1 LTEYNFSDEQHNEVN
16 KEAEETKL
24 ERMQVEAKKARE
36 RDEGLRIFEGLSH
49 RIQSGETRFD
59 IPPPPP
65 GEGNNSNNNGNGIRK
80 KDKDGRNNPI
90 KEEKEKKRPIIPTYK
105 YSKIGK
111 GDLYESVI
119 LGGIPAFLRYDEA
132 NEKIVPYQSIEEET
146 RILRS
151 PSLEEYPY
159 SPYEFDNLE
168 ELDECLEDAK
178 KQTID
183 SLYNRAL
190 NFIKL
195 YNDQDE
201 HKQILLA
208 ADVVLSYFQ
217 DKFGTTHY
225 LGIVG
230 DNNSGKS
237 SIGNTFEVL
246 AYRAVNMTSPTA
258 PNIFRMLG
266 MIEPGQCVLILDEA
280 DRIDESVDMM
290 NILKSGNDFTKRVQ
304 KTNTNSWKQEYFYT
318 YCLKVIIGE
327 KSPSRFKAKGL
338 LDRMLVF
345 TVYPGNPV
353 LDIKEVMNPQGDPNR
368 TREYNRLIAFRKL
381 MLIYRLIHFRDPILD
396 IDINIQR
403 RNKELCKPGIQLF
416 YGTPVQEK
424 IEQTFQTFLDIK
436 NSKRARSLEA
446 ILIPVIIELV
456 EQEGNQVSSS
466 RIWEFIKDNIAGES
480 YGSDE
485 YHIADYTLY
494 RTTVTKLL
502 EDKFGAEPPR
512 HTKKGS
518 IVIFDLDKL
527 RKIERSYDTDVNIKT
542 TSKNVSDDEGDS
554 GDGSDRSRQ
563 NAIPSNSTNK
573 GGVRENLEDISGGAF
588 LQDPSHPSHPSPSPP
603 LPAFSCYHKNCE
615 FHTEDE
621 REYRRHGAI
630 NHSKNPLLYPTK
642 FEIEKYGLTLQ
653 GKEWEI

>member
-1 LTEYNFSDEQHNEVN
+1 MTINVFPNDDPDTAAARYHEEEWLN
-16 KEAEETKL
+16 K
-24 ERMQVEAKKARE
+24 
-36 RDEGLRIFEGLSH
+36 GF
-49 RIQSGETRFD
+49 
-59 IPPPPP
+59 IPPSSPRLPD
-65 GEGNNSNNNGNGIRK
+65 EGNNSINKGNGNTIRK
-80 KDKDGRNNPI
+80 RQGDNKNKSTT
-90 KEEKEKKRPIIPTYK
+90 EEKKRLVVPTYT

-119 LGGIPAFLRYDEA
+119 AGGIPTFLRYDKE
-132 NEKIVPYQSIEEET
+132 NNKIVPYQLIEEET
-146 RILRS
+146 RILRP

-159 SPYEFDNLE
+159 SPYEFDGLE
-168 ELDECLEDAK
+168 ELDEYLEYAR
-178 KQTID
+178 KQSID
-183 SLYNRAL
+183 SLFKLAL
-190 NFIKL
+190 DFIKL

-208 ADVVLSYFQ
+208 ADIVLSYFQ

-304 KTNTNSWKQEYFYT
+304 KTNTNTWKQEYFYT

-327 KSPSRFKAKGL
+327 KSPSRLKAKGL
-338 LDRMLVF
+338 LDRMLVS
-345 TVYPGNPV
+345 TVYPGNPE
-353 LDIKEVMNPQGDPNR
+353 LDIKEIINPQGDPNR

-381 MLIYRLIHFRDPILD
+381 MLIYRLIHFKDPIPD
-396 IDINIQR
+396 IDINVQR
-403 RNKELCKPGIQLF
+403 RNKELCKPCIQLF

-446 ILIPVIIELV
+446 ILIPVVIKMV
-456 EQEGNQVSSS
+456 EEEGKEISSK
-466 RIWEFIKDNIAGES
+466 RIWEFIQENIQGELYS
-480 YGSDE
+480 SNE
-485 YHIADYTLY
+485 YRIVDYVLY
-494 RTTVTKLL
+494 RSTVTKLL
-502 EDKFGAEPPR
+502 EDKFGAEPPK
-512 HTKKGS
+512 HTKKGN
-518 IVIFDLDKL
+518 VVVFNLDKL
-527 RKIERSYDTDVNIKT
+527 RKIQKSYDIDVDIKT
-542 TSKNVSDDEGDS
+542 TLKNTPKEYGEG
-554 GDGSDRSRQ
+554 GEGGEGYRQ
-563 NAIPSNSTNK
+563 NATPSDGSKTVGNSSIPEEKN
-573 GGVRENLEDISGGAF
+573 ENISGNKRIKESERQEAF
-588 LQDPSHPSHPSPSPP
+588 PQDHSHPSHPSPSPP
-603 LPAFSCYHKNCE
+603 SPTYSSYHTNCN
-615 FHTEDE
+615 FHTDDE
-621 REYRRHGAI
+621 REYRKHGAL
-630 NHSKNPLLYPTK
+630 NHHKNPLLYPSK
-642 FEIEKYGLTLQ
+642 FEIEKYRLTPQ

>member
-1 LTEYNFSDEQHNEVN
+1 LK
-16 KEAEETKL
+16 KEGWYIVTKTDNTDSS
-24 ERMQVEAKKARE
+24 KDPTK
-36 RDEGLRIFEGLSH
+36 
-49 RIQSGETRFD
+49 T
-59 IPPPPP
+59 
-65 GEGNNSNNNGNGIRK
+65 NNRSK
-80 KDKDGRNNPI
+80 STV
-90 KEEKEKKRPIIPTYK
+90 EEKKKPVVPTLK
-105 YSKIGK
+105 YSKLGK

-119 LGGIPAFLRYDEA
+119 LGGIPTFLRYDEK
-132 NEKIVPYQSIEEET
+132 NNKIMSFQSIGEET
-146 RILRS
+146 RILRP

-159 SPYEFDNLE
+159 TPYEFASLE
-168 ELDECLEDAK
+168 ELEKYLEYAK
-178 KQTID
+178 KQPID
-183 SLYNRAL
+183 SQYNLAL
-190 NFIKL
+190 KFIKL

-208 ADVVLSYFQ
+208 TDVVLSYSQ
-217 DKFGTTHY
+217 DRFGTTHY

-280 DRIDESVDMM
+280 DKIDESVDMM

-327 KSPSRFKAKGL
+327 KSPSRLKAKGL

-345 TVYPGNPV
+345 TVYPGSPH

-381 MLIYRLIHFRDPILD
+381 MLIYRLIHFKDPIPD
-396 IDINIQR
+396 IDVNIQR
-403 RNKELCKPGIQLF
+403 RNKELCKPCIQLF
-416 YGTPVQEK
+416 YGTPVQET

-466 RIWEFIKDNIAGES
+466 RIWEFIKENIEGES

-485 YHIADYTLY
+485 YHIADYILY

-512 HTKKGS
+512 HSKKGS
-518 IVIFDLDKL
+518 IVEFNPDKL
-527 RKIERSYDTDVNIKT
+527 RKIQKSYGIDVSIKT
-542 TSKNVSDDEGDS
+542 TPKNILNDKGDS

-563 NAIPSNSTNK
+563 NAFLSSIVTKSETI
-573 GGVRENLEDISGGAF
+573 ENLEDISEGAF
-588 LQDPSHPSHPSPSPP
+588 PQDPSHPSPPSPLTST
-603 LPAFSCYHKNCE
+603 AYSCYHKDCD
-615 FHTEDE
+615 FHTDDE
-621 REYRRHGAI
+621 GEYRKHGAQ
-630 NHSKNPLLYPTK
+630 NHHKNPLLYPSM
-642 FEIEKYGLTLQ
+642 FEIEKYGLTPQ
-653 GKEWEI
+653 GKEWEL

>member
-1 LTEYNFSDEQHNEVN
+1 LK
-16 KEAEETKL
+16 KEGWYIVTKTDNTDSS
-24 ERMQVEAKKARE
+24 KDPTK
-36 RDEGLRIFEGLSH
+36 
-49 RIQSGETRFD
+49 T
-59 IPPPPP
+59 
-65 GEGNNSNNNGNGIRK
+65 NNRSK
-80 KDKDGRNNPI
+80 STV
-90 KEEKEKKRPIIPTYK
+90 EEKKKPVVPTFK
-105 YSKIGK
+105 YSKLGK

-119 LGGIPAFLRYDEA
+119 LGGIPTFLRYDEK
-132 NEKIVPYQSIEEET
+132 NNKIMSFQSIGEET
-146 RILRS
+146 RILRP

-159 SPYEFDNLE
+159 TPYEFASLE
-168 ELDECLEDAK
+168 ELEKYLEYAK
-178 KQTID
+178 KQPID
-183 SLYNRAL
+183 SLYNLAL
-190 NFIKL
+190 KFIKL

-208 ADVVLSYFQ
+208 TDVVLSYSQ
-217 DKFGTTHY
+217 DRFGTTHY

-280 DRIDESVDMM
+280 DKIDESVDMM

-327 KSPSRFKAKGL
+327 KSPSRLKAKGL

-345 TVYPGNPV
+345 TVYPGSPH

-381 MLIYRLIHFRDPILD
+381 MLIYRLIHFKDPIPD
-396 IDINIQR
+396 IDVNIQR
-403 RNKELCKPGIQLF
+403 RNKELCKPCIQLF
-416 YGTPVQEK
+416 YGTPVQET

-466 RIWEFIKDNIAGES
+466 RIWEFIKENIEGES

-485 YHIADYTLY
+485 YHIADYILY

-512 HTKKGS
+512 HSKKGS
-518 IVIFDLDKL
+518 IVEFNPDKL
-527 RKIERSYDTDVNIKT
+527 RKIQKSYGIDVSIKT
-542 TSKNVSDDEGDS
+542 TPKNILNDKGDS

-563 NAIPSNSTNK
+563 NAFLSSIVTKSETI
-573 GGVRENLEDISGGAF
+573 ENLEDISEGAF
-588 LQDPSHPSHPSPSPP
+588 PQDPSHP
-603 LPAFSCYHKNCE
+603 
-615 FHTEDE
+615 
-621 REYRRHGAI
+621 
-630 NHSKNPLLYPTK
+630 
-642 FEIEKYGLTLQ
+642 
-653 GKEWEI
+653 

>member
-1 LTEYNFSDEQHNEVN
+1 
-16 KEAEETKL
+16 L
-24 ERMQVEAKKARE
+24 EFKIYPNDNPDTAAKKLA
-36 RDEGLRIFEGLSH
+36 DDLKKEGWYTDTRVRSKDPNKNNK
-49 RIQSGETRFD
+49 RSKSTVGE
-59 IPPPPP
+59 
-65 GEGNNSNNNGNGIRK
+65 RK
-80 KDKDGRNNPI
+80 KPV
-90 KEEKEKKRPIIPTYK
+90 IPTFK
-105 YSKIGK
+105 YSKLSR

-119 LGGIPAFLRYDEA
+119 LGGVTTFLRYDQE
-132 NEKIVPYQSIEEET
+132 NNRIKLYQSIEEET
-146 RILRS
+146 RNLRP

-159 SPYEFDNLE
+159 TPYEFASLE
-168 ELDECLEDAK
+168 ELEEYLEYAK
-178 KQTID
+178 KRTID
-183 SLYNRAL
+183 ELFRLAL
-190 NFIKL
+190 DFIKL

-208 ADVVLSYFQ
+208 ADVILSHFQ

-266 MIEPGQCVLILDEA
+266 MVEPGQCVLILDEA

-304 KTNTNSWKQEYFYT
+304 KTNTISWKQEYFYT

-327 KSPSRFKAKGL
+327 KSPSRLKAKGL

-345 TVYPGNPV
+345 TVYPGNPE
-353 LDIKEVMNPQGDPNR
+353 LDIKEVMNPQGDPYR
-368 TREYNRLIAFRKL
+368 TREYNRLIASRKL
-381 MLIYRLIHFRDPILD
+381 MLIYRLIHFKDPVPD
-396 IDINIQR
+396 IDINVQR
-403 RNKELCKPGIQLF
+403 RNKELCKPCIQLF
-416 YGTPVQEK
+416 YGTSVQGM
-424 IEQTFQTFLDIK
+424 IEQTIQTFLDIK

-446 ILIPVIIELV
+446 ILIPVIIALV
-456 EQEGNQVSSS
+456 EREGNQVSSS
-466 RIWEFIKDNIAGES
+466 RIWEFIKENIDGES

-502 EDKFGAEPPR
+502 EDKFGAEPPK

-518 IVIFDLDKL
+518 IVAFNLDKL
-527 RKIERSYDTDVNIKT
+527 RKIQKSYDIDVSIKT
-542 TSKNVSDDEGDS
+542 TPKNVLENKGDS

-563 NAIPSNSTNK
+563 NAFPSIVTTE
-573 GGVRENLEDISGGAF
+573 GEVRENLESIPTEAF
-588 LQDPSHPSHPSPSPP
+588 LQDPSHLSPPSPSPLLP
-603 LPAFSCYHKNCE
+603 LTSYSCYHKNCN
-615 FHTEDE
+615 FHTDDE
-621 REYRRHGAI
+621 QEYRRHGAQ
-630 NHSKNPLLYPTK
+630 NHHKNPLLYPSK
-642 FEIEKYGLTLQ
+642 FEIEKYGLTSQ